1 MGDERRLES
10 WKEIGVYLQ
19 KDLRTARRWEK
30 EEGLPVHRHSHKSRA
45 SVYAFPSEIDAWR
58 ASRKVVPEPVPP
70 RLLWKIP
77 AFAVTLLLCLVM
89 VGNGVRPAGAQQNQ
103 ALAKRLLCAECGDL
117 ESDLSLD
124 GRSMAVTE
132 WWSGDLGIQDTSTG
146 QIKRLMVKA
155 GDWKDSEAFAESP
168 VFSRDLSQMAYL
180 WDTGEKPFHVQLRIA
195 SNDSGKSRVVLDNP
209 ENNYYQPLDWSP
221 DGKRLL
227 VSIQK
232 LDKTW
237 QLEWVSAVDGA
248 VVLLKSVGWRFYNT
262 GNRPRL
268 SPNGQFIAYSAL
280 AENPGTSCSAMARL
294 FY

>member
-1 MGDERRLES
+1 
-10 WKEIGVYLQ
+10 
-19 KDLRTARRWEK
+19 
-30 EEGLPVHRHSHKSRA
+30 
-45 SVYAFPSEIDAWR
+45 
-58 ASRKVVPEPVPP
+58 
-70 RLLWKIP
+70 
-77 AFAVTLLLCLVM
+77 
-89 VGNGVRPAGAQQNQ
+89 
-103 ALAKRLLCAECGDL
+103 
-117 ESDLSLD
+117 
-124 GRSMAVTE
+124 
-132 WWSGDLGIQDTSTG
+132 
-146 QIKRLMVKA
+146 
-155 GDWKDSEAFAESP
+155 
-168 VFSRDLSQMAYL
+168 MAYL